1 MGRSGNLRRAIIRTS
16 HESALSTREIRPR
29 SADHPGKPDA
39 GLPGTPADEALIAR
53 IRSGEPDAMAELYD
67 RYSPLVYA
75 MALRVL
81 ADTGAA
87 EDVLQEVFMQLW
99 RHPASFDARRGS
111 LGPWLA
117 VIARHRAID
126 ALRKRRPQ
134 TDLEDVAIAIDADLD
149 GDIERA
155 CTVEKVRASLHA
167 MPDNQ
172 RKALEMAFFEGMTHT
187 EIAALTG
194 EPLGTVKT
202 RIRAALMA
210 LRRALS
216 PDGKS

>member
-1 MGRSGNLRRAIIRTS
+1 M
-16 HESALSTREIRPR
+16 ST
-29 SADHPGKPDA
+29 A
-39 GLPGTPADEALIAR
+39 GLQPGSSDYAGKTNAAASPRTPSDAELMAR
-53 IRSGEPDAMAELYD
+53 IRSGVQDAMAELYD

-75 MALRVL
+75 VALRVL

-87 EDVLQEVFMQLW
+87 EDVLQEVFMKLW

-126 ALRKRRPQ
+126 VRRKRRPQ
-134 TDLEDVAIAIDADLD
+134 TDLEDVVIAIEADLED
-149 GDIERA
+149 AAERA
-155 CTVEKVRASLHA
+155 RALEKVRASLRA
-167 MPDNQ
+167 MSDHQ
-172 RKALEMAFFEGMTHT
+172 RRALEMAFFEGMTHS
-187 EIAALTG
+187 EIAAQTG

-210 LRRALS
+210 LRRALT
-216 PDGKS
+216 

>member
-1 MGRSGNLRRAIIRTS
+1 
-16 HESALSTREIRPR
+16 LSTTAGTEPS
-29 SADHPGKPDA
+29 SADA
-39 GLPGTPADEALIAR
+39 ALIAR
-53 IRSGEPDAMAELYD
+53 LRSGEPDAMAELYD

-75 MALRVL
+75 VALRVL
-81 ADTGAA
+81 ADTAAA

-99 RHPASFDARRGS
+99 RHPASFDARRGN

-126 ALRKRRPQ
+126 MLRKRRPQ
-134 TDLEDVAIAIDADLD
+134 TDLEDVVIAIDADLEGKAD
-149 GDIERA
+149 RA
-155 CTVEKVRASLHA
+155 RAAEKVRAALHE

-187 EIAALTG
+187 EIAAQTG

-202 RIRAALMA
+202 RIRAALIA
-210 LRRALS
+210 LRRAVN
-216 PDGKS
+216 G